1 MGPSQQRNHQGGHV
15 PRTIVITGCS
25 TGFGY
30 DAALRFARQGD
41 LVYATMRGVDGRN
54 AGPAGQLR
62 QAAADEGIDLR
73 VLEMDVASDVSV
85 NSAAETVLAESGAP
99 YAVINNAGQMY
110 MGLTEA
116 FTADELAWQL
126 DVNVVGIHRVNRA
139 FLPAM
144 REAGTGVIINVSSVA
159 GRFGLPLF
167 GVYHAS
173 KWAVEG
179 YSLGMRS
186 ELASAGVDVVV
197 VEPGPFATELFPR
210 TPQPADEEGRAA
222 TYPAA
227 LHAATEGMGAAFEEM
242 FEGDE
247 VNTDPSLVVDTF
259 VDLVDMAPGARPFR
273 SLVGF
278 DFGVVGPMNE
288 AAAPLY
294 GQLYEAAGLADV
306 AVLKPS

>member
-1 MGPSQQRNHQGGHV
+1 M

-30 DAALRFARQGD
+30 LAALRFARRGD
-41 LVYATMRGVDGRN
+41 RVYATMRGVDGKN
-54 AGPAGQLR
+54 QEPAGALR
-62 QAAADEGIDLR
+62 SAAADEGIDLR
-73 VLEMDVASDVSV
+73 VLEMDVTSDASV
-85 NSAAETVLAESGAP
+85 NAAAETVLAESGAP
-99 YAVINNAGQMY
+99 DALINNAGQMY

-116 FTADELAWQL
+116 FTPDELARQL
-126 DVNVVGIHRVNRA
+126 DVNVVGIHRVSRA

-144 REAGTGVIINVSSVA
+144 REKGDGLVINVSSIA
-159 GRFGLPLF
+159 GRFGAPLF

-179 YSLGMRS
+179 YSLGFRT

-197 VEPGPFATELFPR
+197 VEPGPFTTELFPR

-227 LHAATEGMGAAFEEM
+227 LHAATEGMGAAFEQL

-247 VNTDPSLVVDTF
+247 VNTNPDLVVDRF
-259 VDLVDMAPGARPFR
+259 VELVDMAPGTRPFR
-273 SLVGF
+273 SVVGF

-288 AAAPLY
+288 AADPLY
-294 GQLYEAAGLADV
+294 GQLYEAMGLADV
-306 AVLKPS
+306 ATIKPS

>member
-1 MGPSQQRNHQGGHV
+1 VS
-15 PRTIVITGCS
+15 RTIVITGCS

-30 DAALRFARQGD
+30 DAALRFARKGD
-41 LVYATMRGVDGRN
+41 RVYATMRGVAGKN
-54 AGPAGQLR
+54 SGPAEELR
-62 QAAADEGIDLR
+62 SAAADEGIDIR
-73 VLEMDVASDVSV
+73 VLEMDVTSGASVDAAAASV
-85 NSAAETVLAESGAP
+85 LSESGAP
-99 YAVINNAGQMY
+99 YALINNAGQMY

-144 REAGTGVIINVSSVA
+144 REAGDGVIINLSSVA
-159 GRFGLPLF
+159 GRFGAPLF

-179 YSLGMRS
+179 YSLGMRT

-210 TPQPADEEGRAA
+210 TPQPADEDGRGA
-222 TYPAA
+222 TYPAS
-227 LHAATEGMGAAFEEM
+227 LHAATEGMGAAFEQI
-242 FEGDE
+242 FESDE

-259 VDLVDMAPGARPFR
+259 VNLVDMAPGTRPFR
-273 SLVGF
+273 SVVGF
-278 DFGVVGPMNE
+278 DFGVVGPMND
-288 AAAPLY
+288 AADPLY
-294 GQLYEAAGLADV
+294 GQLWEAMGLSDV